1 MERFDHTLT
10 IVLSMYVSEHQK
22 DWDHFIP
29 YALFAYR
36 TFQSSTRETPC
47 YLMYGRDPRLP
58 IDASLLKVQETYQDT
73 NEYRSV
79 LADRF
84 LEAR

>member
-1 MERFDHTLT
+1 
-10 IVLSMYVSEHQK
+10 MYVSEHQK

-36 TFQSSTRETPC
+36 TAVQASTNETPF

-58 IDASLLKVQETYQDT
+58 IDATLLEAQETYENTDD
-73 NEYRSV
+73 YRP
-79 LADRF
+79 L
-84 LEAR
+84 